1 MSGFSYRG
9 GILHAEGVSLSEI
22 AARFGTPTYVYSAAM
37 LEHNYRAY
45 DRAFGGQN
53 MGIHFALKANGNLAV
68 VALLGSF
75 GAGADIVSLGELR
88 RALAAGI
95 PPDRIVFSGVGKT
108 GDELA
113 AAVKAGIAQIN
124 VESEPELEALDR
136 IAQAAGRRQRIVLRI
151 NPDVDARTH
160 EKISTGKKGDKFGI
174 PYSDAPAVYA
184 RAAAMAG
191 VEPVGLALHIGS
203 QLIDLSPYRVAYGRL
218 SGLVQDLR
226 RDGLSVTA
234 LDLGG
239 GIGITYKDE
248 APPSLDDY
256 ANIVFDTVGN
266 LGCRLAIEPG
276 RSIVASAGVL
286 LSRVI
291 YRKKIG
297 GKTGGANDILI
308 LDAGMNDLMR
318 PSMYGAYHPITAVRE
333 PAPGVAM
340 TMVDVVGPVCETGDT
355 FARGRALPPL
365 DTDDLVAFGAA
376 GAYCAS
382 MSSTY
387 NARPL
392 AAEILVHGD
401 SYDVVRRR
409 QSIDAMFAD
418 EHMPDWVSGTGSVA
432 VPTAE
437 RKRA

>member
-1 MSGFSYRG
+1 VTGFHYRDG
-9 GILHAEGVSLSEI
+9 VLHAEGVPLTEI
-22 AARFGTPTYVYSAAM
+22 AAALGTPTYVYSAAM
-37 LEHNYRAY
+37 LQRNYRAY
-45 DRAFGGQN
+45 ESAFGGQDL
-53 MGIHFALKANGNLAV
+53 GIHFALKANGNLAV
-68 VALLGSF
+68 VALLGSM
-75 GAGADIVSLGELR
+75 GAGADIVSLGEMR

-95 PPDRIVFSGVGKT
+95 PPERIVFSGVGKT
-108 GDELA
+108 QEELA

-124 VESEPELEALDR
+124 VESEPELEALNR
-136 IAQAAGRRQRIVLRI
+136 VAIAAGRRQRIVLRI
-151 NPDVDARTH
+151 NPDVDAHTH

-174 PYSDAPAVYA
+174 PVADAPAVYA

-203 QLIDLSPYRVAYGRL
+203 QLIDLAPYRAAYAKL
-218 SGLVQDLR
+218 AGLVQDLR
-226 RDGLSVTA
+226 RDGLTVAA

-239 GIGITYKDE
+239 GIGITYNDE
-248 APPSLDDY
+248 TPPSLDEY
-256 ANIVFDTVGN
+256 ANIVFGTVGN

-291 YRKKIG
+291 YRKA
-297 GKTGGANDILI
+297 TGANDILI

-318 PSMYGAYHPITAVRE
+318 PSMYGAYHPIHAVIE
-333 PAPGVAM
+333 PAADARLV
-340 TMVDVVGPVCETGDT
+340 TVDVVGPVCETGDT
-355 FARGRALPPL
+355 FARGRLLPQL
-365 DTDDLVAFGAA
+365 DSDDLVAFGAA

-401 SYDVVRRR
+401 GYDVVRPR
-409 QSIDAMFAD
+409 QSIEAMFAD
-418 EHMPDWVSGTGSVA
+418 EHMPDWVTGA
-432 VPTAE
+432 APAALTAQ

>member
-1 MSGFSYRG
+1 VTGFSYRQG
-9 GILHAEGVSLSEI
+9 VLHAEDIPLTEI
-22 AARFGTPTYVYSAAM
+22 AAQVGSPTYVYSAAM
-37 LEHNYRAY
+37 LERNYRAY
-45 DRAFGGQN
+45 ERAFGGQN
-53 MGIHFALKANGNLAV
+53 LGIHFALKANGNLAV
-68 VALLGSF
+68 IALLGSF

-108 GDELA
+108 AEELE
-113 AAVKAGIAQIN
+113 AAVQAGIAQIN
-124 VESEPELEALDR
+124 VESKPELEALDR
-136 IAQAAGRRQRIVLRI
+136 VARGAGRRQRIVLRI
-151 NPDVDARTH
+151 NPDVDAQTH
-160 EKISTGKKGDKFGI
+160 EKISTGKRGDKFGI
-174 PYSDAPAVYA
+174 PYADALAVYR
-184 RAAAMAG
+184 RAASLPG
-191 VEPVGLALHIGS
+191 IEPVGLALHIGS
-203 QLIDLSPYRVAYGRL
+203 QLIDLAPYKTAYSRL

-226 RDGLSVTA
+226 QEGLSVQT

-248 APPSLDDY
+248 QPPSLDEY
-256 ANIVFDTVGN
+256 ATIVCDTVGN
-266 LGCRLAIEPG
+266 LGCSLAIEPG

-291 YRKKIG
+291 YRKNA
-297 GKTGGANDILI
+297 GANDILI

-318 PSMYGAYHPITAVRE
+318 PSMYGAYHPIYPVLE
-333 PAPGVAM
+333 PSPDAAM

-355 FARGRALPPL
+355 FARGRMLPPL
-365 DTDDLVAFGAA
+365 DAGDLIAFGAA
-376 GAYCAS
+376 GAYGAS

-392 AAEILVHGD
+392 AAEVLVRGD

-409 QSIDAMFAD
+409 QSIEAMFAD
-418 EHMPDWVSGTGSVA
+418 EHMPDWVTGA
-432 VPTAE
+432 DPLAITAE

>member
-1 MSGFSYRG
+1 VSGFSYKG
-9 GILHAEGVSLSEI
+9 GILHAEGVPLTEI
-22 AARFGTPTYVYSAAM
+22 AARVGTPTYVYSAAM
-37 LEHNYRAY
+37 LERNYRAY
-45 DRAFGGQN
+45 EQAFGGQK

-95 PPDRIVFSGVGKT
+95 PPERIVFSGVGKT
-108 GDELA
+108 AEELA
-113 AAVKAGIAQIN
+113 AAVRIGIAQIN
-124 VESEPELEALDR
+124 VESEPELEALSR

-151 NPDVDARTH
+151 NPDVDAQTH

-174 PYSDAPAVYA
+174 PYSEAVRVYA
-184 RAAAMAG
+184 HAASLPG

-203 QLIDLSPYRVAYGRL
+203 QLIDLSPYKAAYRRVAE
-218 SGLVQDLR
+218 LVQDLR
-226 RDGLSVTA
+226 RDGQSVTA

-248 APPSLDDY
+248 KPPSLDDY
-256 ANIVFDTVGN
+256 ADIVFDTVGN
-266 LGCRLAIEPG
+266 LGCSLAIEPG

-291 YRKKIG
+291 YRKNA
-297 GKTGGANDILI
+297 GANDILI

-318 PSMYGAYHPITAVRE
+318 PSMYGAYHPIHAVRE
-333 PAPGVAM
+333 PAAGVAL
-340 TMVDVVGPVCETGDT
+340 TTVDVVGPVCETGDT
-355 FARGRALPPL
+355 FARGRLLPPL

-376 GAYCAS
+376 GAYCSS

-392 AAEILVHGD
+392 AAEVLVHGD
-401 SYDVVRRR
+401 SYDVVRQR
-409 QSIDAMFAD
+409 QPIEAMFAG
-418 EHMPDWVSGTGSVA
+418 EHMPDWVTGA
-432 VPTAE
+432 APAAAAIITDQ